1 MDARNSAGIV
11 TFGDALL
18 TTGDLDP
25 VYTAVHSA
33 KLDHNKLLRLCLG
46 YWCFYHLGL
55 AAKLAEAKSTKAY
68 WDLFE
73 AAVWNTSNLDGTKPF
88 PRGAERRHF
97 RGANALKAYQHLRSL
112 YRTPEGAAV
121 GIVGTGP
128 RVGPR
133 DAIAFS
139 TVSAAV
145 QTHVGF
151 GPWIAFKIADMAERV
166 LGYPVDFSGCEL
178 GIYKDPRQGAAV
190 AFLEWRP
197 EHSWHTNI
205 YKAPLW
211 DYMIP
216 DDQLSDTVAHYT
228 KVFGKH
234 KAPPTGDRKVN
245 VQEVET
251 IFCKY
256 KSHLKGHY
264 PVGKDTD
271 EIRHG
276 LTGWGDLAEQLSA
289 GLTDTWD
296 RVLTWRT
303 KHGTR

>member
-1 MDARNSAGIV
+1 MDARRSAGIV

-18 TTGDLDP
+18 KTGDLDP

-33 KLDHNKLLRLCLG
+33 KLDHNTLLRLCLG

-55 AAKLAEAKSTKAY
+55 AAKLAELKTPEAY
-68 WDLFE
+68 WRLFE
-73 AAVWNTSNLDGTKPF
+73 LAVRNEGEPKPY

-97 RGANALKAYQHLRSL
+97 RGDNALKAYQHLRRL

-133 DAIAFS
+133 NALRFA
-139 TVSAAV
+139 TVSDQV
-145 QTHVGF
+145 QTHTGF

-166 LGYPVDFSGCEL
+166 LGYPVDFSGCAL

-190 AFLEWRP
+190 ALCEWQSGEGLIPGVDFSNIEPWTYPITDDELRATV
-197 EHSWHTNI
+197 EH
-205 YKAPLW
+205 Y
-211 DYMIP
+211 
-216 DDQLSDTVAHYT
+216 V
-228 KVFGKH
+228 KVFRKH
-234 KAPPTGDRKVN
+234 KAPPNGNRAVN

-264 PVGKDTD
+264 PIGKDTR
-271 EIRHG
+271 EIGHG
-276 LTGWGDLAEQLSA
+276 LVGWGDLADQLKK
-289 GLTDTWD
+289 GLPNGP
-296 RVLTWRT
+296 R
-303 KHGTR
+303 